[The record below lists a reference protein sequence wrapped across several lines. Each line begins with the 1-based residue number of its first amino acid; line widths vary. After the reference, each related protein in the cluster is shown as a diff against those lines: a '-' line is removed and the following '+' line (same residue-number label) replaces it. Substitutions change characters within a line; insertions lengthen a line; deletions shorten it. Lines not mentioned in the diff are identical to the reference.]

1 MSFFVFVCTYNAP
14 QLVPTTAKG
23 HSKHGR
29 TLLSVVGLLALFVD
43 RSCREHN
50 HLTSPTAVRGHWPHS
65 RQIMEV
71 DATNGDGVDG
81 VGVAVVVAVVV
92 ELSSVATGD
101 HEDAAKSL
109 SACNHTMLQCRLW

>member
-1 MSFFVFVCTYNAP
+1 
-14 QLVPTTAKG
+14 
-23 HSKHGR
+23 
-29 TLLSVVGLLALFVD
+29 
-43 RSCREHN
+43 
-50 HLTSPTAVRGHWPHS
+50 
-65 RQIMEV
+65 MEV